1 MQKQTKNNKKTFA
14 AKLYLRNINTE
25 LFILFC
31 HSYWASYQASPHLIV
46 YWFRFSVK
54 SSEGFSV
61 RRFDKKIALEPQKNL
76 IKNDWLAKQK
86 IKFFWDQ
93 ILFNVLCLEQEINQ
107 RIISKWANYF
117 LGSIILAPENEN

>member
-1 MQKQTKNNKKTFA
+1 M
-14 AKLYLRNINTE
+14 
-25 LFILFC
+25 
-31 HSYWASYQASPHLIV
+31 
-46 YWFRFSVK
+46 
-54 SSEGFSV
+54 EGFSV

-107 RIISKWANYF
+107 RIISKTANYS